1 MHTFLRRRVLT
12 FQHHIFKFLGLG
24 GICFFVSGGL
34 FGTHAVAQAPPRENT
49 EITVNY
55 VYAALLGLGKYDAA
69 GGLSVQIYTLPLGYT
84 LESSTDDHIR
94 IQIKLPISYGRF
106 DFDGTAPDGTKLDF
120 TIDTIGA
127 TPGVEIQIP
136 LSSQWTLKPFGN
148 VGLFDD
154 FSKSRSS
161 SSVML
166 DLPVN
171 YVFIVGGRSLFSEQV
186 KDVTLSLGN
195 SVIYAGNGAFSG
207 GGTDSFTTVE
217 TGLDAQFPLGFT
229 LKGYEPDMNIFL
241 IHYHFFPEATFTRF
255 LQDPLNI
262 EDQFEIGGAFG
273 TVTPLDFG
281 FISNLRLGASYR
293 FGGGLTAIVF
303 NFGFPF

>member
-1 MHTFLRRRVLT
+1 MTPFSRWSLIIQPYFFRVLS
-12 FQHHIFKFLGLG
+12 LG
-24 GICFFVSGGL
+24 GFCIFVWAEV
-34 FGTHAVAQAPPRENT
+34 FGTHAVAQAPPQQNS

-55 VYAALLGLGKYDAA
+55 VYAALLGLGKYDA

-84 LESSTDDHIR
+84 LEGSTDDHLR
-94 IQIKLPISYGRF
+94 IVMKLPISYGRF
-106 DFDGTAPDGTKLDF
+106 KFEGSAPDGTQLGF

-136 LSSQWTLKPFGN
+136 MSQQWTLKPFGN

-154 FSKSRSS
+154 FSQTRSS
-161 SSVML
+161 PQTMV
-166 DLPVN
+166 DLPLN
-171 YVFIVGGRSLFSEQV
+171 YVFIVGGRSLFSEHV
-186 KDVTLSLGN
+186 EDVTLSLGN
-195 SVIYAGNGAFSG
+195 AVIYAGNGAFSG
-207 GGTDSFTTVE
+207 GGVESFTTVE
-217 TGLDAQFPLGFT
+217 TGLDARFPLGFT
-229 LKGYEPDMNIFL
+229 VKGFEPDINIFF

-273 TVTPLDFG
+273 TASPLDLG
-281 FISNLRLGASYR
+281 FINDLRLGASYR
-293 FGGGLTAIVF
+293 FGGGLNAIVF